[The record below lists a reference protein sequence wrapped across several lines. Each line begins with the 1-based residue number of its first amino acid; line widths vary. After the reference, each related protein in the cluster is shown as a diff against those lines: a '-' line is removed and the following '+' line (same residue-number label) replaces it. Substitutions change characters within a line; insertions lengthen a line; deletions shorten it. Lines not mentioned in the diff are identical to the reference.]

1 MSKTHLVMIT
11 THGYSLISSHDDE
24 QAAVRAM
31 TQFRKQSRATCVLRH
46 GSTGKRESVSEIEQ
60 RLGRLAA

>member
-1 MSKTHLVMIT
+1 MKTHLVMIDT
-11 THGYSLISSHDDE
+11 TGYSLISSHDDE

-31 TQFRKQSRATCVLRH
+31 VEFRKRSRSICVLRH